1 MLVSANQWLRGMETY
16 MFLWKLMLVSA
27 NQASSK
33 LGQGITLT
41 FMISLCPENLT
52 EIAWVTSDE
61 LLCPGMHI
69 HRCILKFD
77 KCHEL
82 SCYV

>member
-1 MLVSANQWLRGMETY
+1 
-16 MFLWKLMLVSA
+16 MLVSA

-41 FMISLCPENLT
+41 FMISLTMTALCPENLT
-52 EIAWVTSDE
+52 EIAWVMSDE